1 MWHLRAAC
9 VVAACAAS
17 PVLAGG
23 VVFFDTHQA
32 FTEFN
37 VLDGKFLKGIEDFEY
52 STAPPESKTF
62 FPNPLQNGD
71 PRPHFP
77 EGLASPNLIIQ
88 TNITQSPCPPTT
100 NPSAN
105 PNALWVN
112 GVGFLGSNSIKVGT
126 DEFLNGMFSS
136 IDLIFTSNDKT
147 GVGVDISTYQQF
159 NMGHHGY
166 IVCVYDAFDN
176 VLGSYVM
183 PGPTPTE
190 PSKDFF
196 GVWSPTPI
204 GRVNIWGVFD
214 QPLPFAVDNIEMW
227 VPAPGAAGLLGLGML
242 AALRRR
248 R

>member
-9 VVAACAAS
+9 VVAACAANAAS
-17 PVLAGG
+17 AGTVL
-23 VVFFDTHQA
+23 FFTDQQA
-32 FTEFN
+32 FHAHNGLE
-37 VLDGKFLKGIEDFEY
+37 GKFLKGIEDFEY
-52 STAPPESKTF
+52 SSAPPMSKTF
-62 FPNPLQNGD
+62 FPNPLQHGD
-71 PRPHFP
+71 PRPHF
-77 EGLASPNLIIQ
+77 ENGLASTNLIIQ
-88 TNITQSPCPPTT
+88 TNITPGPCPPTT

-126 DEFLNGMFSS
+126 DEFLNGLFSS

-147 GVGVDISTYQQF
+147 AVGVDVSTYQGF
-159 NMGHHGY
+159 NQGHGGF
-166 IVCVYDAFDN
+166 IVCAYDQFDN
-176 VLGSYVM
+176 VLGSFLL

-190 PSKDFF
+190 PAKNFI

-204 GRVNIWGVFD
+204 GRLNIWGIFD

-227 VPAPGAAGLLGLGML
+227 VPAPGG
-242 AALRRR
+242 AALLALGGVFSIRRR